1 MQDWDFKTPE
11 KESGLNPGSMVD
23 HYRIIRPLGAG
34 GMAEVYLARDTML
47 GRKVA
52 LKIIQ
57 PERLGKKDAVER
69 FLFEAKATAK
79 FNHPHIVNIHSVGT
93 SASGPYLALEYIEGQ
108 TLRER
113 LEQERL
119 SAKESIR
126 IGKAIADAL
135 STAHRKKI
143 LHRDLKPENVM
154 LARDGRLR
162 VLDFGLSCLLGAEE
176 QIDPDDHD
184 NSLQN
189 KPFVSKNKGIRG
201 TPTYMAPEQWRKEEI
216 GSSAD
221 VWALGLI
228 LYEMLM
234 GRHPYEDVS
243 SLRALASSVTE
254 PKPVPMPASEGH
266 ITFDLLNLLE
276 NCLTKSATDRPTA
289 KEVYQELNRQTT
301 TGKQDELTGIS
312 PFRGLSTFEEE
323 HSQLYFGREA
333 EVDSFVE
340 KLRHEP
346 ILPVIGPSGAG
357 KSSFV
362 KAGVIPRLREKGPL
376 VLIQTRPGRDPFL
389 SLATSI
395 INVWRQPSIST
406 GSLGPMGSIPGLSKT
421 AAFLME
427 SIGEPQELS
436 EELFNRPHQLGLLL
450 NRLAEQRRTH
460 VVLFVDQLEE
470 LCAVEQQHETLPQN
484 SEATEEGQ
492 LGEGVLGRFMQAISG
507 AADEPQMPV
516 RVILTLREE
525 FLTRLMTSKKVREA
539 LDRIMVLRK
548 PSQKTL
554 VNILEHTVKAVGYKF
569 EEFHLPHELV
579 DDVKRVQ
586 ACLPLLQFACQVM
599 WQNRDEERRVL
610 TSKSYKE
617 MGWCDRRFGSTCR
630 RRSCRFDSSRSH
642 FGQENPACGLLQKTK
657 HAGL

>member
-1 MQDWDFKTPE
+1 
-11 KESGLNPGSMVD
+11 
-23 HYRIIRPLGAG
+23 
-34 GMAEVYLARDTML
+34 ML
-47 GRKVA
+47 G
-52 LKIIQ
+52 
-57 PERLGKKDAVER
+57 
-69 FLFEAKATAK
+69 
-79 FNHPHIVNIHSVGT
+79 
-93 SASGPYLALEYIEGQ
+93 
-108 TLRER
+108 
-113 LEQERL
+113 
-119 SAKESIR
+119 
-126 IGKAIADAL
+126 
-135 STAHRKKI
+135 
-143 LHRDLKPENVM
+143 
-154 LARDGRLR
+154 RDGRLR
-162 VLDFGLSCLLGAEE
+162 VLDFGLSCLLGAQE
-176 QIDPDDHD
+176 QIDLDSEHD
-184 NSLQN
+184 LLIDE
-189 KPFVSKNKGIRG
+189 PFVSKNKGLRG
-201 TPTYMAPEQWRKEEI
+201 TPPYMSPEQWKDEEI
-216 GSSAD
+216 GPAAD
-221 VWALGLI
+221 IWALGVI
-228 LYEMLM
+228 LYEMLV
-234 GRHPYEDVS
+234 GHHPYDGVH
-243 SLRALASSVTE
+243 SLRALASSVTD
-254 PKPVPMPASEGH
+254 PQPVPMPTSEGH

-276 NCLTKSATDRPTA
+276 SCLAKSATDRPTA

-301 TGKQDELTGIS
+301 AGKQEELTGIS

-346 ILPVIGPSGAG
+346 ILPIIGPSGAG

-421 AAFLME
+421 ASFLME

-450 NRLAEQRRTH
+450 HRLAEQRRTH
-460 VVLFVDQLEE
+460 VVLFIDQLEE
-470 LCAVEQQHETLPQN
+470 LCAVEQQHETLPQH
-484 SEATEEGQ
+484 SEATEEG
-492 LGEGVLGRFMQAISG
+492 LGEGVLGRFMQAIAG

-554 VNILEHTVKAVGYKF
+554 VDILERTVKAVGYKF
-569 EEFHLPHELV
+569 EEFHLPYELV

-599 WQNRDEERRVL
+599 WQNRDEQRRVADQQIL
-610 TSKSYKE
+610 
-617 MGWCDRRFGSTCR
+617 
-630 RRSCRFDSSRSH
+630 
-642 FGQENPACGLLQKTK
+642 
-657 HAGL
+657 